1 METNTIAKIIKVI
14 SIIFGV
20 IGAIYGFYAID
31 GLNADEW
38 GFAIMIISIITAVF
52 MYGFG
57 EVIQL
62 LSDINNNTR
71 KSNNI
76 TDNEIPKL

>member
-1 METNTIAKIIKVI
+1 METNTVAKIIKVV

-31 GLNADEW
+31 GLHADQW
-38 GFAIMIISIITAVF
+38 GFAIMILSVITAVF

>member
-1 METNTIAKIIKVI
+1 METNTVAKIIKVI
-14 SIIFGV
+14 AIISGV

-38 GFAIMIISIITAVF
+38 GFAIIIISVITAVF

-62 LSDINNNTR
+62 LSNINNNTR